1 MLNIIFMITKIIK
14 LFDRII
20 LFNLL
25 KKLNLFRLKHRKT
38 IKRNT
43 FEGWG
48 MITKTIPPWI
58 LISNNEV
65 LQFEKTNNKLI
76 ALIKDKKFDLSLFTN
91 NFNNDKEKIQT
102 SIKAVEELKWR
113 HYIVYFSILFI
124 KKFTRNK
131 INIVEC
137 GTCDGL
143 SIFYAVNAL
152 SNENIDFTAYIFD
165 SWAGMKK
172 EHLLFEN
179 ELRHLNDYS
188 YLNLENTKNNLK
200 EYSKNLIYN
209 VGYIP
214 EIFQSCDIP
223 NNISWLHIDLN
234 SSMPTL
240 KSFEFCYDKLASN
253 GIILL
258 DDYGHGTYEST
269 RTVSDKFFEDKNGQ
283 FINLPTGQGIF
294 FKV

>member
-1 MLNIIFMITKIIK
+1 MIIKIIK
-14 LFDRII
+14 LFDQII

-25 KKLNLFRLKHRKT
+25 KKLNSFRLRHRKNV
-38 IKRNT
+38 KSNT
-43 FEGWG
+43 FDGWG
-48 MITKTIPPWI
+48 MVTKTIPPWT

-65 LQFEKTNNKLI
+65 LKFEKTNNKLI
-76 ALIKDKKFDLSLFTN
+76 QLIKDKKFYLSLFSN

-131 INIVEC
+131 INILEC
-137 GTCDGL
+137 GICDGL
-143 SIFYAVNAL
+143 SLFYAVNAL
-152 SNENIDFTAYIFD
+152 SNENIDFTAYAFD
-165 SWAGMKK
+165 SWAAMKK

-179 ELRHLNDYS
+179 EFRHLNDYS
-188 YLNLENTKNNLK
+188 YLSLENTKNNLN

-214 EIFQSCDIP
+214 EIFQSCDVA

-240 KSFEFCYDKLASN
+240 KSLEFFYDKLDSN

-269 RTVSDKFFEDKNGQ
+269 RAVSDKFFEDKNGQ